1 MVLAFVINII
11 EYGIGHIVFRIYPGF
26 ASAELKNGGSPW
38 IFLFGRYVDTFN
50 QGGGNQANL
59 FQSPSVPS
67 IKPAVNGNPKF
78 LVPTPVSSVEER
90 IDDTPANLQDVSSNN
105 ESTSSSNISDTFQS
119 SAPPSLPTRQRFGS
133 MGHIPSRAIAS
144 SRRTASWSGSFDV
157 NSGTLDQTEVKP
169 LGDMLGM
176 SPPGYM
182 PNDYSLHSSTS
193 AGSFGDDLH
202 EVEL

>member
-1 MVLAFVINII
+1 M
-11 EYGIGHIVFRIYPGF
+11 
-26 ASAELKNGGSPW
+26 
-38 IFLFGRYVDTFN
+38 DTFN

-67 IKPAVNGNPKF
+67 VKPAVNGNPKF
-78 LVPTPVSSVEER
+78 FVPTPVSSVEER

-119 SAPPSLPTRQRFGS
+119 SAPPSLSTRQRFGS
-133 MGHIPSRAIAS
+133 MGHIPSKAIAS

-157 NSGTLDQTEVKP
+157 NSETLNQTEVKP
-169 LGDMLGM
+169 LGDVLGM
-176 SPPGYM
+176 SPSGYM

-193 AGSFGDDLH
+193 AGSFGDDLQ